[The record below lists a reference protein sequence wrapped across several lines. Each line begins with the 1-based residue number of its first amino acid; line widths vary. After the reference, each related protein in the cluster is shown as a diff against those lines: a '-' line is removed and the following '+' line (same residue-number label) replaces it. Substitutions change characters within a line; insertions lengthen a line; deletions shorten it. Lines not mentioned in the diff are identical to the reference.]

1 MRVKTKLLGLLFL
14 ISCTSLDENSRLRE
28 LLVDDMNRET
38 ILLDFSEDYVELRY
52 DIARKS
58 QVDLCDTTLSF
69 KSLITLENDD
79 PILVNLSISDICSPV
94 TPSSGTIE
102 ILVKSNQEIR
112 VGLEYTTMDS
122 VHYYVLDELYR
133 KIEGQQLDEHV
144 FFLLEWRDASEKTI
158 SEVVDKSF
166 SALQQ
171 FIEEETLK
179 IYGMNL
185 SGLDKTNFLK
195 LKNNFRFELI
205 LTQVRP
211 DVPKDFKN

>member
-1 MRVKTKLLGLLFL
+1 
-14 ISCTSLDENSRLRE
+14 
-28 LLVDDMNRET
+28 MNRET

-94 TPSSGTIE
+94 RPSSGTIE

-112 VGLEYTTMDS
+112 VGLEYTSLDS
-122 VHYYVLDELYR
+122 VHYYVLEELYR
-133 KIEGQQLDEHV
+133 KIDGQQLDEHV
-144 FFLLEWRDASEKTI
+144 FFLLEWRDASPKTI
-158 SEVVDKSF
+158 REVVDKSF

-171 FIEEETLK
+171 FIEEKTLK

-185 SGLDKTNFLK
+185 NGLDKTNFLK

-205 LTQVRP
+205 LTQIRP

>member
-1 MRVKTKLLGLLFL
+1 M
-14 ISCTSLDENSRLRE
+14 
-28 LLVDDMNRET
+28 
-38 ILLDFSEDYVELRY
+38 Y
-52 DIARKS
+52 
-58 QVDLCDTTLSF
+58 
-69 KSLITLENDD
+69 
-79 PILVNLSISDICSPV
+79 
-94 TPSSGTIE
+94 
-102 ILVKSNQEIR
+102 
-112 VGLEYTTMDS
+112 
-122 VHYYVLDELYR
+122 
-133 KIEGQQLDEHV
+133 
-144 FFLLEWRDASEKTI
+144 FLLEWRDASQKTI

-185 SGLDKTNFLK
+185 NGLDKTNFLK